1 MRSRSSRLFVV
12 LLHLVGVSTN
22 FPLNPFL
29 AALHPDNLRSGVGI
43 VGVHPLSILLEP
55 LELQAAGG
63 LGELLSLLEGAGYD
77 VEKTVLGEPYWLQV
91 CFYSCTCFIGG

>member
-12 LLHLVGVSTN
+12 LLHLVGVSYN
-22 FPLNPFL
+22 LPNNPFK
-29 AALHPDNLRSGVGI
+29 RSGI

-63 LGELLSLLEGAGYD
+63 LNELLALLEGAGYD
-77 VEKTVLGEPYWLQV
+77 VDKTVLNEPYWLQV
-91 CFYSCTCFIGG
+91 SQSRVVSNVQ

>member
-12 LLHLVGVSTN
+12 LLHLVGVSN
-22 FPLNPFL
+22 NLPNNPFQG
-29 AALHPDNLRSGVGI
+29 SVGI

-77 VEKTVLGEPYWLQV
+77 VDKTVLNEPFWLQV
-91 CFYSCTCFIGG
+91 CIFMNIYFLHKKVMSYCTHD

>member
-1 MRSRSSRLFVV
+1 MRSRSSRLSVV

-22 FPLNPFL
+22 LPRNPFE
-29 AALHPDNLRSGVGI
+29 SGVGI

-63 LGELLSLLEGAGYD
+63 LSELLALLEGAGYD
-77 VEKTVLGEPYWLQV
+77 VDKTVLREPYWLQV
-91 CFYSCTCFIGG
+91 SSKRVVDG